1 MRIMCLV
8 AACLLCVANPAAA
21 GLVLSVDLDPLL
33 PGVQSSRAYSIGETV
48 QASFILELTAPTRIS
63 AYSFS
68 VRYDTT
74 ELTFVTRSESAPNIT
89 GWSETN
95 PNSAGSA
102 SGLLFNF
109 DAFGPTL
116 VGPRGPF
123 VVGTT
128 SFTAIAP
135 SGSSGELDIEVG
147 AFNPVAGFDGFLND
161 ANPPQLLTPN
171 EVSYVSASVNAVPEV
186 SSTSAILFGCAACF
200 VRRKRR
206 DNPVPC

>member
-1 MRIMCLV
+1 MRTMCLI
-8 AACLLCVANPAAA
+8 AACLQCVANPAAA

-33 PGVQSSRAYSIGETV
+33 AGVQSSRAYSIGDTV

-74 ELTFVTRSESAPNIT
+74 ELTFAARTESASSIT
-89 GWSETN
+89 GWSELN

-102 SGLLFNF
+102 SGVLFNF

-116 VGPRGPF
+116 IGPRGPF
-123 VVGTT
+123 VVGTA

-147 AFNPVAGFDGFLND
+147 AFNPVVGFDGFLND
-161 ANPPQLLTPN
+161 ANPPQLLTPI
-171 EVSYVSASVNAVPEV
+171 EVSYVSASVNAVPEA
-186 SSTSAILFGCAACF
+186 SSMSVIVLGCAACF

-206 DNPVPC
+206 IFPFSR